1 MLSLRLTTEEENALA
16 LAEGVLK
23 LANDLIDAVT
33 PDAIVVGAAWR
44 PRSLGFALLCRS
56 VSNFTGALTMARQN
70 QAMECLTLVR
80 SCFENMLLVAG
91 LCERGAKFVKDMR
104 SDNAFNLKGLRKLA
118 RPDVVG
124 DTKYIEFI
132 DGQVRRFLEEH
143 AEKPERLS
151 LDKPSELFFSA
162 YRKYRAMSHD
172 PAHASLSALARH
184 FSPRHKLN
192 VVPPF
197 KPGERLVALALGCE
211 ALLTVCRGVDLLM
224 GGTAQSEAIGAFCKR
239 FVNETSEPD

>member
-1 MLSLRLTTEEENALA
+1 MLSPRLTTEEESAFALA
-16 LAEGVLK
+16 KGALK
-23 LANDLIDAVT
+23 LANDLIGAVV
-33 PDAIVVGAAWR
+33 PDVFVVGA
-44 PRSLGFALLCRS
+44 RSPKSIGFALLCRS
-56 VSNFTGALTMARQN
+56 VSNFTGALTMAREN
-70 QAMECLTLVR
+70 QAVECLTLVR

-151 LDKPSELFFSA
+151 LDKPSELFFRHIANIGRCPMIRPMLRSA
-162 YRKYRAMSHD
+162 RWPAIFRRA
-172 PAHASLSALARH
+172 
-184 FSPRHKLN
+184 
-192 VVPPF
+192 
-197 KPGERLVALALGCE
+197 
-211 ALLTVCRGVDLLM
+211 
-224 GGTAQSEAIGAFCKR
+224 
-239 FVNETSEPD
+239 TS